1 MRAPPSVAWEDL
13 RLTPDERT
21 RRRTAHT
28 RTLRHVTRRLDAAG
42 VTILTPRPAR
52 NPNSQLNPKPNFFGW
67 RMQETL
73 DYADVLEACSVSR
86 ARYTIIIEED
96 AFPTPDF
103 FRKVTAAIRSAEFQE
118 EFQGGTGGGGGGG
131 GGGGLDLDGSRGR
144 GQWWIKLFVT
154 DFWSGW
160 ASDDMW
166 TLLVCKYIYNCIEQT
181 HLVNIALVQHSCLFT
196 NAIDGAMHI
205 YARHT
210 ISINVLIVIHV
221 Q

>member
-13 RLTPDERT
+13 RLPPDERT

-28 RTLRHVTRRLDAAG
+28 RALRHVTRRLDAAG
-42 VTILTPRPAR
+42 VTMLNPRPAR

-103 FRKVTAAIRSAEFQE
+103 RRKVMEAIRSAEFQE
-118 EFQGGTGGGGGGG
+118 EFQNDFQEGTGGGG

-166 TLLVCKYIYNCIEQT
+166 TLLVCKYTIATNTSCKHRTCTALLLIKCCFIYEC
-181 HLVNIALVQHSCLFT
+181 
-196 NAIDGAMHI
+196 
-205 YARHT
+205 Y
-210 ISINVLIVIHV
+210 
-221 Q
+221 